1 LKRFIDQNKILPSR
15 FINIRLAGD
24 STVLNKPTVK
34 ILNFT
39 FSIIN
44 DKKYNKTSKGNYL
57 LGSFIIKD
65 ENQSLDLK
73 KRPNFSK
80 FLKFLEDI
88 DITNPYYNSDKQIK
102 LRSMNG
108 DYIGKILT

>member
-1 LKRFIDQNKILPSR
+1 MLTLKNILSEFRF
-15 FINIRLAGD
+15 
-24 STVLNKPTVK
+24 
-34 ILNFT
+34 
-39 FSIIN
+39 
-44 DKKYNKTSKGNYL
+44 KKT
-57 LGSFIIKD
+57 
-65 ENQSLDLK
+65 
-73 KRPNFSK
+73 SK